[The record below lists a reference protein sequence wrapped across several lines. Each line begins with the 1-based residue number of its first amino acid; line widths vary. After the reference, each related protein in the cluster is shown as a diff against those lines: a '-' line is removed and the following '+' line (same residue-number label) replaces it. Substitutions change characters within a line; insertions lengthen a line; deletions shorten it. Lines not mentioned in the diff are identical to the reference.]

1 MSIDNSRLYNILG
14 INQNATE
21 KEIKK
26 AYRKLA
32 IKYHPDK
39 NKNPGAEDKF
49 KEISSAYEV
58 LSNKDKRKRYDK
70 FGEDGL
76 KNDNMGGNPFD
87 LFSNIFGGNSF
98 NHPFGF
104 GSPQQRPNKSKDRVE
119 KIDVSLKDL
128 YNCKT
133 VNINLNKKVK
143 CSLCHSTGGLY
154 ESSVIFCDNCNGK
167 GKYMRIV
174 QIGPGMIQQMNT
186 KCDLC
191 NGSCID
197 NSSEKCCN
205 LCVNKI

>member
-98 NHPFGF
+98 NHPF
-104 GSPQQRPNKSKDRVE
+104 
-119 KIDVSLKDL
+119 
-128 YNCKT
+128 
-133 VNINLNKKVK
+133 
-143 CSLCHSTGGLY
+143 
-154 ESSVIFCDNCNGK
+154 VIF
-167 GKYMRIV
+167 
-174 QIGPGMIQQMNT
+174 
-186 KCDLC
+186 
-191 NGSCID
+191 
-197 NSSEKCCN
+197 
-205 LCVNKI
+205 